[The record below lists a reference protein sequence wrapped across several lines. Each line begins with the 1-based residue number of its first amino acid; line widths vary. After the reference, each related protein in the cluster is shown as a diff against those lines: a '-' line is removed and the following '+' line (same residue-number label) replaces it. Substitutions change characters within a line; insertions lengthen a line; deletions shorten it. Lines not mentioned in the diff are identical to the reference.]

1 VQPQRYIDTRIV
13 PSIAFYRHRI
23 PLYARRRYAL
33 RLVLLSCA
41 MAATLFSRYQYEL
54 WVVVVSSG
62 AAAIT
67 SWSEYSDTGRKTERY
82 TRAVFALTNL
92 LSWWSSLSDVEKAST
107 STISHLILKAE
118 GIISEE
124 RLAWLS
130 LSTEKEKETGK
141 DAIKEGGGDDAGRGA
156 YGGGG
161 KGDLAQRGMGAL
173 QNQGFDQEAFQI
185 LGVPGIEIT
194 PETQLQDGTIIPGM
208 LNDKGQVTQG
218 PGEEEE
224 DDCSLELSWDP
235 ESEFGTASNDDL
247 IAKNMAMRIQK
258 QEDEEF
264 ERKAEEK
271 KKLRAELEEH
281 RAARTLPTGD
291 PAKILEYL
299 LQTEINELEFE
310 MTRCRP
316 ELTPEFFENVE
327 AEVLAAVEGERKEQL
342 QAMLK
347 ATNEFVVFMDANVKA
362 LATPQEKLKALLEAP
377 NKREKIADMG
387 ANGEIDDPFMAL
399 FFANIDG
406 AYSSGNM
413 QAGDFMTKVYDACK
427 KFQKI

>member
-1 VQPQRYIDTRIV
+1 MPAEQSKPMRTPVG
-13 PSIAFYRHRI
+13 RHVR
-23 PLYARRRYAL
+23 P
-33 RLVLLSCA
+33 
-41 MAATLFSRYQYEL
+41 
-54 WVVVVSSG
+54 
-62 AAAIT
+62 
-67 SWSEYSDTGRKTERY
+67 
-82 TRAVFALTNL
+82 VFA
-92 LSWWSSLSDVEKAST
+92 
-107 STISHLILKAE
+107 
-118 GIISEE
+118 IIDPKS
-124 RLAWLS
+124 
-130 LSTEKEKETGK
+130 
-141 DAIKEGGGDDAGRGA
+141 
-156 YGGGG
+156 GGGG
-161 KGDLAQRGMGAL
+161 GGGGGSKGDLAQRGMGAL
-173 QNQGFDQEAFQI
+173 QNSGFDQEAFQI

-208 LNDKGQVTQG
+208 LNDKGEVTQG
-218 PGEEEE
+218 PGSEEEE
-224 DDCSLELSWDP
+224 DCSLELSWDP
-235 ESEFGTASNDDL
+235 ESEFGAASNDDL
-247 IAKNMAMRIQK
+247 IGKNMAMRLQK

-264 ERKAEEK
+264 ERKSEEK
-271 KKLRAELEEH
+271 KKLRAELEAH

-327 AEVLAAVEGERKEQL
+327 AEVLTAVEGERKEQL
-342 QAMLK
+342 KAMLK

-427 KFQKI
+427 KFQKV